1 MKIGILTLPLH
12 ANYGGILQAYALQTV
27 LERERGDIVKVIDK
41 SLYWNAGPF
50 KRAHVYLKRISRI
63 IRGRKVNFFAERNA
77 DALRRKIGVNTEKF
91 IENHIHRM
99 TVKEY
104 SDVSPGEF
112 DAIVVG
118 SDQIW
123 RPEYFIGDI
132 RDGYLAFARNWKLKR
147 VAYAASFGSDEW
159 EYSEEM
165 TRDCAGL
172 LKMFDAVSVRE
183 SSGVTLCKRHLG
195 ADAVHVLDP
204 VMLLDAEDYLS
215 LVSGLEQSQQDAE
228 KVRELPQQDTVKT
241 RTPFMAYYIL
251 DMSGETEH
259 FMEKQSKS
267 AGLYAV
273 NVNSRY
279 EDPQAPVEERV
290 QPPVESWLKALSQ
303 AEYIV
308 TDSFHACVFSI
319 LFRKPFAVV
328 KNVSRGAARILSLL
342 EMFGLQDRLV
352 SLDKDK
358 LPSTEIDYGRVY
370 ARLAELRQMS
380 MDFLRKNLF
389 EH

>member
-27 LERERGDIVKVIDK
+27 LEREGGDIVKVIDK

-63 IRGRKVNFFAERNA
+63 IMGRKVNFFAERNA
-77 DALRRKIGVNTEKF
+77 DALRRKIGENTEKF
-91 IENHIHRM
+91 IENHVHRM
-99 TVKEY
+99 TVKDY
-104 SDVSPGEF
+104 SDVSPDEF

-132 RDGYLAFARNWKLKR
+132 RDGYLAFARNWNLKR
-147 VAYAASFGSDEW
+147 VSYAASFGSDEW
-159 EYSEEM
+159 EYPEEV
-165 TRDCAGL
+165 TRDCAAL

-183 SSGVTLCKRHLG
+183 SSGVTLCKRYFG
-195 ADAVHVLDP
+195 VDAVHVLDP

-251 DMSGETEH
+251 DMSEEAEH
-259 FMEKQSKS
+259 FMDAVEVCRTGCCQYQLQIRRS
-267 AGLYAV
+267 AG
-273 NVNSRY
+273 S
-279 EDPQAPVEERV
+279 
-290 QPPVESWLKALSQ
+290 
-303 AEYIV
+303 
-308 TDSFHACVFSI
+308 
-319 LFRKPFAVV
+319 
-328 KNVSRGAARILSLL
+328 G
-342 EMFGLQDRLV
+342 
-352 SLDKDK
+352 
-358 LPSTEIDYGRVY
+358 
-370 ARLAELRQMS
+370 
-380 MDFLRKNLF
+380 
-389 EH
+389 

>member
-27 LERERGDIVKVIDK
+27 LEREGGDIVKVIDK

-91 IENHIHRM
+91 IENHVHRM

-123 RPEYFIGDI
+123 RPEYFFGDI

-183 SSGVTLCKRHLG
+183 SSGVTLCKRHFG

-215 LVSGLEQSQQDAE
+215 MVSGWNPLQQDA
-228 KVRELPQQDTVKT
+228 VKT
-241 RTPFMAYYIL
+241 RPPFMAYYIL
-251 DMSGETEH
+251 DMSEEAEH
-259 FMEKQSKS
+259 FMDKQSKS
-267 AGLYAV
+267 AGLDAV
-273 NVNSRY
+273 NINSRY

-328 KNVSRGAARILSLL
+328 KNVSRGAARIHSLL
-342 EMFGLQDRLV
+342 DMFGLQDRLV
-352 SLDKDK
+352 SMDMKK

-380 MDFLRKNLF
+380 MDFLRRNLF

>member
-27 LERERGDIVKVIDK
+27 LEREGGDIVKVIDK

-77 DALRRKIGVNTEKF
+77 DALRRIIGVNTEKF
-91 IENHIHRM
+91 IENHVHRM

-123 RPEYFIGDI
+123 RPEYFFGDI

-183 SSGVTLCKRHLG
+183 SSGVTLCKRHFG

-215 LVSGLEQSQQDAE
+215 MVSGWNLSQQDA
-228 KVRELPQQDTVKT
+228 VKT
-241 RTPFMAYYIL
+241 RPPFMAYYIL
-251 DMSGETEH
+251 DMSEEAEH
-259 FMEKQSKS
+259 FMDKHSKS
-267 AGLYAV
+267 AGLDAV
-273 NVNSRY
+273 NINSRY

-328 KNVSRGAARILSLL
+328 KNVSRGAARIHSLL
-342 EMFGLQDRLV
+342 DMFGLQDRLV
-352 SLDKDK
+352 SMDMKK

-380 MDFLRKNLF
+380 MDFLRRNLF

>member
-27 LERERGDIVKVIDK
+27 LEREGGDIVKVIDK

-50 KRAHVYLKRISRI
+50 KRAYVYLKRISRI

-77 DALRRKIGVNTEKF
+77 DALRRKIEENTEKF
-91 IENHIHRM
+91 IENHVHRM
-99 TVKEY
+99 TVKDY
-104 SDVSPGEF
+104 SDVSPDEF

-159 EYSEEM
+159 EYSEDM

-183 SSGVTLCKRHLG
+183 SSGVTLCKRHFG

-215 LVSGLEQSQQDAE
+215 MVSGWNPLQQDA
-228 KVRELPQQDTVKT
+228 VKT
-241 RTPFMAYYIL
+241 HPPFMAYYIL
-251 DMSGETEH
+251 DMSEEAEH
-259 FMEKQSKS
+259 FMDKQSKS
-267 AGLYAV
+267 AGLDAV
-273 NVNSRY
+273 NINSRY

-328 KNVSRGAARILSLL
+328 KNVSRGAARIHSLL
-342 EMFGLQDRLV
+342 DMFGLQDRLV
-352 SLDKDK
+352 SLDMKE

-380 MDFLRKNLF
+380 MDFLRRNLF